1 MIKKAKTCDYIR
13 VLRISKNNKRVEDK
27 ATQYESLN
35 MNNCGRSFELSNAEL
50 RSLPADVR
58 RNVTS
63 GSEMNHLNQCESVLR
78 SLKTAGQRVI
88 GGVAATPGS
97 HPWIVSI
104 LEQPACTRP
113 VGK

>member
-1 MIKKAKTCDYIR
+1 
-13 VLRISKNNKRVEDK
+13 
-27 ATQYESLN
+27 

-50 RSLPADVR
+50 RSLPTELR

-63 GSEMNHLNQCESVLR
+63 GSEMSHLNQCENVLR
-78 SLKTAGQRVI
+78 GLKTAGQRVI

-104 LEQPACTRP
+104 LEEPTCTRI
-113 VGK
+113 VDN